1 MQKKPPE
8 PPYFL
13 GRPFSPLYALAM
25 NVRAGL
31 YRRRVLTTHRFEVPV
46 ISVGNLT
53 MGGTGKTPLVIYL
66 AGLLRSKGYRP
77 AVISRGYKG
86 TGTNAVQVVCDR
98 TSGLADPFQVGDE
111 PYLIADRL
119 RDVVVMTG
127 KKRHLPCRAAIDE
140 FGCNVLILDDGFQHL
155 AVARSLDLVL
165 FDADHFAGNSRV
177 FPGGEL
183 REPISALRR
192 CDAFV
197 LTGVTATNQQ
207 RADACTQLL
216 TTRFG
221 GKPVVHVYRRYSQF
235 RRYEISPGGPRSTV
249 VGLADIPR
257 PLSCFC
263 AIARPER
270 LAAALAAENIEVTE
284 FTWFPDHHRI
294 SEKELVALSEKAVAS
309 GARGL
314 LTTEKDM
321 TKLRRA
327 LPSTPLPV
335 FVPILEVPDN
345 RLLNTLVFDALRT

>member
-1 MQKKPPE
+1 MKKQPPE

-13 GRPFSPLYALAM
+13 GRPFSPIYALVM
-25 NVRAGL
+25 KMRAGL
-31 YRRRVLTTHRFEVPV
+31 YHRRVLTTHHFDVPV

-66 AGLLRSKGYRP
+66 ADLLRSRGYRP

-86 TGTNAVQVVCDR
+86 LSSNEVNIVCDR
-98 TSGLADPFQVGDE
+98 ISLPADPQQVGDE

-127 KKRHLPCRAAIDE
+127 KKRHLPCRAAIDN

-165 FDADHFAGNSRV
+165 FDVDHFAGNSRV

-197 LTGVTATNQQ
+197 LTGATLDNQQ
-207 RADACTQLL
+207 RADACTHLL
-216 TTRFG
+216 TTRFA
-221 GKPVVHVYRRYSQF
+221 GKPVIQVSRRYARFVRHEMS
-235 RRYEISPGGPRSTV
+235 SSGPRSSAV
-249 VGLADIPR
+249 DLADIPR

-270 LAAALAAENIEVTE
+270 LAASLAALDIEIST
-284 FTWFPDHHRI
+284 FTWFTDHYRI
-294 SEKELVALSEKAVAS
+294 SETELAALTEKAVAS
-309 GARGL
+309 GAQGL

-321 TKLRRA
+321 TKLKRL
-327 LPSTPLPV
+327 LPRTTLPI
-335 FVPILEVPDN
+335 FVPILEIPEN
-345 RLLNTLVFDALRT
+345 RQLNNLVLDVLKS

>member
-1 MQKKPPE
+1 MKKQPPE

-25 NVRAGL
+25 KIRAGL
-31 YRRRVLTTHRFEVPV
+31 YRRRVLTTHHFNVPV

-66 AGLLRSKGYRP
+66 ADLLRSRGYRP

-86 TGTNAVQVVCDR
+86 TSRHEVNIVCDR
-98 TSGLADPFQVGDE
+98 TSLSADPEQVGDE

-127 KKRHLPCRAAIDE
+127 KKRHLPCRAAIDD

-155 AVARSLDLVL
+155 AVSRSLDLVL
-165 FDADHFAGNSRV
+165 FDADHFSGNSRV

-197 LTGVTATNQQ
+197 LTGVTLDNQQ
-207 RADACTQLL
+207 RADACAHLL
-216 TTRFG
+216 TTRFA
-221 GKPVVHVYRRYSQF
+221 GKPVIRASRRYAHFVRHEMS
-235 RRYEISPGGPRSTV
+235 SSGPRSSV
-249 VGLADIPR
+249 VDLADIPR

-270 LAAALAAENIEVTE
+270 LTASLAALNIEISA
-284 FTWFPDHHRI
+284 FTWFTDHHRI
-294 SEKELVALSEKAVAS
+294 SENELAALTEKAVAM
-309 GARGL
+309 GAQGL
-314 LTTEKDM
+314 LTTEKDI
-321 TKLRRA
+321 TKLKRLVPSA
-327 LPSTPLPV
+327 TLPI
-335 FVPILEVPDN
+335 FVPILEIPDN
-345 RLLNTLVFDALRT
+345 RQLNELVFDALKS

>member
-1 MQKKPPE
+1 MKKHPPE

-25 NVRAGL
+25 KIRAGL
-31 YRRRVLTTHRFEVPV
+31 YRRRILTTHRFDVPV

-66 AGLLRSKGYRP
+66 ADLLRSRGYRP
-77 AVISRGYKG
+77 AVISRGYRG
-86 TGTNAVQVVCDR
+86 TSRREVNIVCDR
-98 TSGLADPFQVGDE
+98 TYLQADPQQVGDE
-111 PYLIADRL
+111 PYLIAERL

-127 KKRHLPCRAAIDE
+127 KKRHLPCRAAIDD

-183 REPISALRR
+183 REPISALHR

-197 LTGVTATNQQ
+197 LTGVTPDNQQ
-207 RADACTQLL
+207 RAEACGHLL
-216 TTRFG
+216 TTRFA
-221 GKPVVHVYRRYSQF
+221 GKPVIQVNRRYARFIRHEMGS
-235 RRYEISPGGPRSTV
+235 SGPCSSV
-249 VGLADIPR
+249 VDLTDIPR

-270 LAAALAAENIEVTE
+270 LAASLAALDIEISS
-284 FTWFPDHHRI
+284 FTWFTDHHRI
-294 SEKELVALSEKAVAS
+294 SEKELVTLSEKAVAS
-309 GARGL
+309 GAQGL
-314 LTTEKDM
+314 LITEKDM
-321 TKLRRA
+321 TKLKG
-327 LPSTPLPV
+327 LMPSTTLPI
-335 FVPILEVPDN
+335 FVPILEIPDN
-345 RLLNTLVFDALRT
+345 RRLNDLVFAALKR